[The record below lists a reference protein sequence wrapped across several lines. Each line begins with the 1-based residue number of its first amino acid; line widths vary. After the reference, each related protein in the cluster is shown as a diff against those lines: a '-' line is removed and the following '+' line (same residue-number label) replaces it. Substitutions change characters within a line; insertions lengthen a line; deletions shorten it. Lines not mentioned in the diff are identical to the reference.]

1 MKDKRSQR
9 KHVSV
14 QEWLAL
20 AKRSAPSSLLQA
32 AEICDQAKELILRGD
47 YYSASDAVLPVAT
60 HESFP
65 LSKRARK
72 IAVMALDEITDEH
85 YEKGDYQ
92 SAIRCLDQW
101 IALEPEALYPLVRK
115 AEILWLELDKPDE
128 ASQIYRTLT
137 ESHPH
142 CVEAWLGL
150 AHIALFREQVD
161 SAIVYLKQAWSAI
174 KHPEWVYP
182 PTKEIVT
189 NIMESMYVLTGRL
202 LAKLGDPLGA
212 LQFLAAGMDNVSD
225 SEYIHEEIE
234 IIERL
239 LSEKPA
245 DSE

>member
-1 MKDKRSQR
+1 
-9 KHVSV
+9 
-14 QEWLAL
+14 
-20 AKRSAPSSLLQA
+20 
-32 AEICDQAKELILRGD
+32 
-47 YYSASDAVLPVAT
+47 
-60 HESFP
+60 
-65 LSKRARK
+65 
-72 IAVMALDEITDEH
+72 MALDEITDVH
-85 YEKGDYQ
+85 YENGDYQ

-115 AEILWLELDKPDE
+115 AEILWLEMDKPDE

-137 ESHPH
+137 DSYPH

-150 AHIALFREQVD
+150 AHIALFQEQID
-161 SAIVYLKQAWSAI
+161 RAIAYLKQAWSAI
-174 KHPEWVYP
+174 KYPEWAYP

-225 SEYIHEEIE
+225 SGYIHEEIK

>member
-1 MKDKRSQR
+1 MRNKHSQR

-20 AKRSAPSSLLQA
+20 AEHSAASSLLQA
-32 AEICDQAKELILRGD
+32 AKICDQAKALVLKGD
-47 YYSASDAVLPVAT
+47 YYSALDAVLPIAT
-60 HESFP
+60 HESSP
-65 LSKRARK
+65 LSRRAKK

-115 AEILWLELDKPDE
+115 AEILWLEMDKPGE
-128 ASQIYRTLT
+128 ASQIYRTVT
-137 ESHPH
+137 DSHPH

-150 AHIALFREQVD
+150 AHIALFQGQID
-161 SAIVYLKQAWSAI
+161 SAIAHLKRAWRVL
-174 KHPEWVYP
+174 KHPEWAYP
-182 PTKEIVT
+182 PTREIVT
-189 NIMESMYVLTGRL
+189 NVIESMYVLTGRL
-202 LAKLGDPLGA
+202 LAKLGDLLGA
-212 LQFLAAGMDNVSD
+212 LQFLKAGMDNVSG
-225 SEYIHEEIE
+225 SGYIQEEIE

-239 LSEKPA
+239 LTEKSP